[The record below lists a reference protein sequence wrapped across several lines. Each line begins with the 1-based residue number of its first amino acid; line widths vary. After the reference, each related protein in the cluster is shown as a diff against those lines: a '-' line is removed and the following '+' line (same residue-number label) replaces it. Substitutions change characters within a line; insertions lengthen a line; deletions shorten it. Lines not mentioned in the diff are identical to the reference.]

1 MWMLYRLPCDHLFRN
16 TDTDMIGDRCIVA
29 QQNSFLNGIAK
40 PSSNNSFE
48 LHTSKVAPFGIPK
61 IKSGPG
67 QSGPRTTNSPGMFL
81 RFSLSLKPMCKLTS
95 PNVE

>member
-1 MWMLYRLPCDHLFRN
+1 
-16 TDTDMIGDRCIVA
+16 MIGDRIVA

-48 LHTSKVAPFGIPK
+48 LHTSKVASFSRNHGTPK

-67 QSGPRTTNSPGMFL
+67 QSGPRTTN
-81 RFSLSLKPMCKLTS
+81 
-95 PNVE
+95 